1 MSLFPPKTCRE
12 PRFPLSL
19 QRLGALI
26 LPLAYPKMQDSESS
40 FFCQPSTASD
50 ALSSQIP
57 LDIPSSVY
65 RYYKVCVDGRLCFL
79 KALRPEHLSEQYW
92 HETLRKE
99 YELGVQLT
107 SDYVVRYV
115 RLTDHA
121 DECSVLMDY
130 VNGQTLAEVLE
141 QEPTYFL
148 KKANLRKFLLQLCL
162 ALHDLHSHAA
172 LHLDLKPSNIMLTHV
187 NHDLRL
193 IDLGCG
199 YMDVRPDTI
208 GHTARYSAPEQ
219 LAGNLDL
226 DARTDIYALG
236 RVLAEI
242 GDRLPSPYRQIAARA
257 MSQRREDRYQTV
269 DAAATF
275 VLLAAA
281 VGGAYWHQSG
291 AAYELRDSLFLY
303 ADECDSV
310 FLRVLSVAE
319 QSVAVVQPPDSL
331 CPYTDDFILPDSV
344 VHEGHVFYIT
354 DIDSSAFAN
363 CRDLGNIKLPA
374 TLTTIGHEAFAGC
387 LGLHNIHL
395 PPSLRE
401 VKMAAFINCSTL
413 AFISWPASVVEVPRN
428 CFVACK
434 GLRQI
439 ELPEGV
445 TTIRQDAFCD
455 CASLTDISLPASL
468 VGIDRGAFYKCISL
482 RTITLPAGITQLGEY
497 LFYECSSLS
506 EIRLLAPE
514 PPAISTIVDT
524 SFHGVVRVPTAA
536 LEAYKKA
543 PSWKYLNLEPL

>member
-1 MSLFPPKTCRE
+1 
-12 PRFPLSL
+12 
-19 QRLGALI
+19 
-26 LPLAYPKMQDSESS
+26 MQDSESS

-65 RYYKVCVDGRLCFL
+65 LYYKVCVDGRLCFL

-236 RVLAEI
+236 RVLAAI
-242 GDRLPSPYRQIAARA
+242 SDHLPLPYRQISLRA
-257 MSQRREDRYQTV
+257 MSERREDRYQSV
-269 DAAATF
+269 DEILELLHRPRRWRWAVAATLL
-275 VLLAAA
+275 LLAVT
-281 VGGAYWHQSG
+281 VGGVYWQQHSADVVLQ
-291 AAYELRDSLFLY
+291 DSLFLY
-303 ADECDSV
+303 TEACDSV
-310 FLRVLSVAE
+310 FLRVLSVPE
-319 QSVAVVQPPDSL
+319 RSVAVVQPPDSV
-331 CPYTDDFILPDSV
+331 CPYRDDFILPDSV
-344 VHEGHVFYIT
+344 IHEGHIFYVT
-354 DIDSSAFAN
+354 DVDSSAFTN
-363 CRDLGNIKLPA
+363 CRELTNIKLPA
-374 TLTTIGHEAFAGC
+374 TLTSIGHEAFAGC

-401 VKMAAFINCSTL
+401 VKMAAFLNCSALT
-413 AFISWPASVVEVPRN
+413 FISWPASVVEVPRN

-455 CASLTDISLPASL
+455 CASLTDVSLPKTL
-468 VGIDRGAFYKCISL
+468 VGIDRGAFYKCTSL

-506 EIRLLAPE
+506 EIRVLALE

-524 SFHGVVRVPTAA
+524 SFHGVVRVQTAA

-543 PSWKYLNLEPL
+543 PGWKYLNLEPL